1 MFWFNVYQQITLLSC
16 FIVTLITGILDT
28 LMFWFYMCQQ
38 LSVLCCFIIT
48 LIAGILDTLMSWLNM
63 SQQIILHCCF
73 TVTMITRILDTLMF
87 EFYMSQ
93 PLPFSVALKS
103 HWSQGYLTPIG
114 FDLMCV
120 NRLRLICLEFDLI
133 NLYRCS
139 FHQGELEERRNW
151 NFHWEG
157 FRAHHHLPS
166 PAGVWGSCVM
176 LLI

>member
-1 MFWFNVYQQITLLSC
+1 MFWQSIPLCC

-28 LMFWFYMCQQ
+28 LMFWFHMCQQ
-38 LSVLCCFIIT
+38 IISLLCCIIIT

-73 TVTMITRILDTLMF
+73 TVTLITRIIDTLMF

-103 HWSQGYLTPIG
+103 HWSQGYLTPIC

-120 NRLRLICLEFDLI
+120 NRLRLICHDFDLI

-139 FHQGELEERRNW
+139 FHQGELEGRRNW

-157 FRAHHHLPS
+157 FQGPS
-166 PAGVWGSCVM
+166 APAKPSRR
-176 LLI
+176 LRLIL

>member
-1 MFWFNVYQQITLLSC
+1 MFWFSMFQQIIPLCC

-38 LSVLCCFIIT
+38 ISVLCCFMIT

-73 TVTMITRILDTLMF
+73 TVTLSTRIVDTLMF

-103 HWSQGYLTPIG
+103 HWWQGYLTPIC

-120 NRLRLICLEFDLI
+120 NRLRLICHDLI
-133 NLYRCS
+133 WSIYIDAVSIKEN
-139 FHQGELEERRNW
+139 
-151 NFHWEG
+151 
-157 FRAHHHLPS
+157 
-166 PAGVWGSCVM
+166 
-176 LLI
+176 